1 MRNVRLLLKMIPQQ
15 RSYTINESTSNY
27 TIDSSELLNYCI
39 FHFTGINYRLGTCLL
54 VGGLGVV
61 TSPPVIGGD
70 HRGGMKN
77 LNTSFNLSI
86 IRRNKTVNLFP
97 HV

>member
-1 MRNVRLLLKMIPQQ
+1 MALSIMVDLIRTISVSRWKDPQ
-15 RSYTINESTSNY
+15 
-27 TIDSSELLNYCI
+27 
-39 FHFTGINYRLGTCLL
+39 
-54 VGGLGVV
+54 VGGHQKPRIIRRHHKIETRRWYFFLYYLPEAS
-61 TSPPVIGGD
+61 SPPVIGGD
-70 HRGGMKN
+70 HRGGIKN